1 MQLPD
6 QGADPVKD
14 RDARR
19 KRRATIAGMMTSP
32 SGALGTANTS
42 ATSSTLG

>member
-6 QGADPVKD
+6 KGADPVAD
-14 RDARR
+14 RDAARR
-19 KRRATIAGMMTSP
+19 RRATIAGMMTSP